1 MIMIL
6 SVSYRV
12 RRELTGV
19 SPMCPM
25 GAGPRLVSAGSTIEQ
40 AWRVRDELASA
51 HPMYRFTLERVTV
64 ETVEE

>member
-1 MIMIL
+1 MIMIMN
-6 SVSYRV
+6 VSYRL
-12 RRELTGV
+12 RREITRV

-25 GAGPRLVSAGSTIEQ
+25 GDGPRLVSAGSTIEQ
-40 AWRVRDELASA
+40 ARRVRDELASA